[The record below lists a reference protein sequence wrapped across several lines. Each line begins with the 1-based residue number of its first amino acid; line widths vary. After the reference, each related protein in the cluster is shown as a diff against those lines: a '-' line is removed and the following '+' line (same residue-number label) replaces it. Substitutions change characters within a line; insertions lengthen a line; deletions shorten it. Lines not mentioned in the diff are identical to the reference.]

1 MSRQHSTDIW
11 YDYQKVNI
19 KLCIPGFAQLK
30 PTAPKREKILA
41 AAAEL
46 LLTEG
51 FHALTQHAVAAR
63 AGIRQ
68 SHLTYY
74 FPTRNDCCVRP
85 RNTASRHC
93 SPRSAQSLHRA
104 LLLLA
109 MLRATCRR
117 PSNSGNC

>member
-11 YDYQKVNI
+11 YDYQEVNI

-63 AGIRQ
+63 AGIDT
-68 SHLTYY
+68 SC
-74 FPTRNDCCVRP
+74 PTSLAVVSSSEP
-85 RNTASRHC
+85 ELGSR
-93 SPRSAQSLHRA
+93 SERA
-104 LLLLA
+104 DPH
-109 MLRATCRR
+109 T
-117 PSNSGNC
+117 